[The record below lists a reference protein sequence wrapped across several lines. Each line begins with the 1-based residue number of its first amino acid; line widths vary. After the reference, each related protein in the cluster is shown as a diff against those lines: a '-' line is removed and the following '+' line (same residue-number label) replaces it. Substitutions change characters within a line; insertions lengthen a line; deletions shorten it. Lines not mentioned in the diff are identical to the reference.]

1 MSTDPI
7 HTLKQAFV
15 TGMGATLVSIAIG
28 LTFKIWLASWVA
40 KADLALFHTVVD
52 VISLSL
58 ILMSGF
64 RSSMVVS
71 YSQTRNASGIINLFR
86 FVLIAVVLL
95 TWGGVIPYMKHALG
109 ISVPY
114 LQLVGIIVALGLK
127 LYFTNLLAMY
137 RLYDLTNRTTWLD
150 PALNVVVFL
159 GAYYLVGL
167 EALSAL
173 FSALTLSSLCTA
185 LYMFLRRRQRIATLP
200 LQPVHLDSAMVG
212 YMKKSVIATLEAGA
226 SILMIYLAVLLTV
239 RYFTVDELGDFQVV
253 VRTLFTYMTL
263 LFVFPIYRF
272 VLPELAVKVRGGDH
286 QAIEAIRRWVFKLAV
301 LVSGA
306 FFVIVWQFGQPLI
319 GALYPETYLS
329 AVPVLLHFSV
339 FFIFMMLNAYQLA
352 YIKAHGDFKTSLA
365 IRVVGIV
372 TLVAMFH
379 LLRVWTD
386 NVVAIITALGL
397 GYLMM
402 FVLSSIKER
411 QLRPPTSKPPMVSVK
426 P

>member
-71 YSQTRNASGIINLFR
+71 YSQTLNASGIINLFR

-95 TWGGVIPYMKHALG
+95 TWGGVLPYMKHALG

-173 FSALTLSSLCTA
+173 FSALTMSSLYTA

-200 LQPVHLDSAMVG
+200 P
-212 YMKKSVIATLEAGA
+212 AT
-226 SILMIYLAVLLTV
+226 
-239 RYFTVDELGDFQVV
+239 
-253 VRTLFTYMTL
+253 
-263 LFVFPIYRF
+263 
-272 VLPELAVKVRGGDH
+272 
-286 QAIEAIRRWVFKLAV
+286 
-301 LVSGA
+301 
-306 FFVIVWQFGQPLI
+306 
-319 GALYPETYLS
+319 GALGQRDGGLHEEKRDRHFGSRRQHPDDLPRGATDG
-329 AVPVLLHFSV
+329 AVF
-339 FFIFMMLNAYQLA
+339 
-352 YIKAHGDFKTSLA
+352 HG
-365 IRVVGIV
+365 R
-372 TLVAMFH
+372 
-379 LLRVWTD
+379 
-386 NVVAIITALGL
+386 
-397 GYLMM
+397 
-402 FVLSSIKER
+402 
-411 QLRPPTSKPPMVSVK
+411 
-426 P
+426 

>member
-1 MSTDPI
+1 M
-7 HTLKQAFV
+7 
-15 TGMGATLVSIAIG
+15 
-28 LTFKIWLASWVA
+28 
-40 KADLALFHTVVD
+40 
-52 VISLSL
+52 
-58 ILMSGF
+58 
-64 RSSMVVS
+64 
-71 YSQTRNASGIINLFR
+71 
-86 FVLIAVVLL
+86 
-95 TWGGVIPYMKHALG
+95 
-109 ISVPY
+109 
-114 LQLVGIIVALGLK
+114 
-127 LYFTNLLAMY
+127 
-137 RLYDLTNRTTWLD
+137 
-150 PALNVVVFL
+150 
-159 GAYYLVGL
+159 
-167 EALSAL
+167 
-173 FSALTLSSLCTA
+173 
-185 LYMFLRRRQRIATLP
+185 
-200 LQPVHLDSAMVG
+200 
-212 YMKKSVIATLEAGA
+212 
-226 SILMIYLAVLLTV
+226 
-239 RYFTVDELGDFQVV
+239 
-253 VRTLFTYMTL
+253 
-263 LFVFPIYRF
+263 
-272 VLPELAVKVRGGDH
+272 
-286 QAIEAIRRWVFKLAV
+286 FKLAV

-411 QLRPPTSKPPMVSVK
+411 QLRPPPSKPPMVSVK